1 MGREGIVRVAGLDL
15 SITETGLVVSGFGS
29 GLANVHTIKSREPR
43 DWRLVEIR
51 REVRALLDGAELA
64 LLEDLPVHVKASGI
78 TGMVQGVV
86 RVELMDLGIKYGLV
100 VPATLKKYATG
111 RGNATKPDMAV
122 AAHKRAEMEFRN
134 DNECDAWWL
143 WVMAN
148 DHADQ
153 AVFTLPKDQRA
164 SLDKIKW
171 EG

>member
-1 MGREGIVRVAGLDL
+1 VRTAGLDL
-15 SITETGLVVSGFGS
+15 SITETGLAATMRNVVGPGPA
-29 GLANVHTIKSREPR
+29 LVHTIKSREAR

-51 REVRALLDGAELA
+51 REVRTLLEGVELA
-64 LLEDLPVHVKASGI
+64 LLEDLPVHGKAAGI

-86 RVELMDLGIKYGLV
+86 RVELMDLGIKYGTV
-100 VPATLKKYATG
+100 APATLKKYATG
-111 RGNATKPDMAV
+111 RGNATKTDMAV
-122 AAHKRAEMEFRN
+122 AALKRAEMEFRN

-143 WVMAN
+143 WVMVN

-153 AVFTLPKDQRA
+153 ALFTLPKDQRA